1 LAVQAG
7 DAAGCVFDQTGVLQ
21 RACHDGNGW
30 SRGPE
35 HHREKLMTEVWLFG
49 GSAAAYVKA
58 PSAEKLMSHWPE

>member
-1 LAVQAG
+1 MRP
-7 DAAGCVFDQTGVLQ
+7 CVYLIRPAFCNVPATTATVV
-21 RACHDGNGW
+21 
-30 SRGPE
+30 RGPE